1 MPIKIGDLVI
11 CKHTDDIGLVV
22 DVTTYYSVTMYHSR
36 FSYKV
41 IWTNEEANIDP
52 HFYADEDDVRLYE
65 GG

>member
-1 MPIKIGDLVI
+1 MPIEIGDLVM
-11 CKHTDDIGLVV
+11 CEWTDNIGIVV
-22 DVTTYYSVTMYHSR
+22 DVTMYHSR

-41 IWTNEEANIDP
+41 IWTDEEANIDP